1 MGLSFDLT
9 PEQEAIRSTCR
20 EFADQV
26 VAPAAAEN
34 DRLQRFPYEIVVQMG
49 ELGLFGL
56 PYPEAVGGAGGDFV
70 SYLLAL
76 EEISRADAA
85 VGITLEAAVSL
96 GIAPIYNFGTEEQKG
111 RWLPELCAGRAL
123 WAFGLT
129 EPEAGSDAG
138 GTRTRA
144 RADGDSFVIDGGKC
158 FITNAGTEI
167 SRGVTITALTSRPG
181 DPPEI
186 SAILVERGTPGYAL
200 AEPYRKLGWH
210 ASDTRELTFT
220 SCRVPRS
227 NLLGREGGGF
237 AQFLAVLEAG
247 RVAIAALSVGVA
259 QACLDA
265 SLAHSQQRRQFG
277 RPLSQFQ
284 ATQLKLAD
292 MATRIEMARTMVWRA
307 GAEIDRGR
315 SAGRLAAMA
324 KLAASETATWCAN
337 QAVQIH
343 GGSGF
348 IEDLPVAR
356 YYRDVKINEIGEGTS
371 EVQRLVIASHLLGLG
386 GSVARL
392 LQGEAGQSRSV

>member
-1 MGLSFDLT
+1 MGLSFDLA

-34 DRLQRFPYEIVVQMG
+34 DRQQRFPYQIVAQMG

-111 RWLPELCAGRAL
+111 RWLPDLCAGRAL

-144 RADGDSFVIDGGKC
+144 LAEGDSFVIDGGKC
-158 FITNAGTEI
+158 VITNAGTEI

-181 DPPEI
+181 DPPRI
-186 SAILVERGTPGYAL
+186 SAILVERGTPGYGL

-210 ASDTRELTFT
+210 ASDTRELAFNG
-220 SCRVPRS
+220 CRVPRS

-265 SLAHSQQRRQFG
+265 SLAHSRQRRQFG

-292 MATRIEMARTMVWRA
+292 MATRVEMARTMVWRA

-348 IEDLPVAR
+348 MEDLPVAR

-392 LQGEAGQSRSV
+392 LQGEAGQSGSV

>member
-9 PEQEAIRSTCR
+9 DQQEAIRSTCR

-34 DRLQRFPYEIVVQMG
+34 DRLQRFPLEIVAQMG

-56 PYPEAVGGAGGDFV
+56 PYPERVGGVGADFL

-76 EEISRADAA
+76 EEVSRADAA

-96 GIAPIYNFGTEEQKG
+96 GIAPIYNFGTEEQRE
-111 RWLPELCAGRAL
+111 RWLPDLCAGRAL

-167 SRGVTITALTSRPG
+167 SRGVTITALTSLPG
-181 DPPEI
+181 EPARI
-186 SAILVERGTPGYAL
+186 SAILVERGTPGYAI
-200 AEPYRKLGWH
+200 APPYRKLGWH
-210 ASDTRELTFT
+210 ASDTRELTFS
-220 SCRVPRS
+220 SCRVPRA

-237 AQFLAVLEAG
+237 AQFLSVLEAG

-265 SLAHSQQRRQFG
+265 SLRHSRERRQFG
-277 RPLSQFQ
+277 RPLSHFQ
-284 ATQLKLAD
+284 ATQFKLAD

-307 GAEIDRGR
+307 GTEIDRGR
-315 SAGRLAAMA
+315 PPGRLAAMA

-348 IEDLPVAR
+348 MEDLPVAR

-392 LQGEAGQSRSV
+392 LQGAAPDGAQG